1 MIEPPPAA
9 IIGSTATR
17 MPRKVPVRL
26 TSITFCHL
34 ARSKLF
40 SGPSATVPALLT
52 NTLSLPNSPTAVST
66 AASHWSGWVTSRWT

>member
-17 MPRKVPVRL
+17 MPRNVPVRL

-40 SGPSATVPALLT
+40 EGAERDGAGVVDQHVELAEFADRGGDRGVPLVGL
-52 NTLSLPNSPTAVST
+52 
-66 AASHWSGWVTSRWT
+66 R